1 MFKNIKISMKILI
14 LITVSVLS
22 LVVVGLFNWTVM
34 NQMNK
39 NTTDMY
45 QNSLLPVKWINN
57 IRSNY
62 HEQDSYILE
71 LMINTDNN
79 LNQTF
84 VGETTNLEGQSDY
97 LLSNY
102 KKTSL
107 TPDELEKTKELT
119 DITQKIQVERK
130 KVVELAAQN
139 KNQEA
144 YANYVKIL
152 SPLDQQRHIILQKIS
167 SLSEQKALDLN
178 NSNIKNAVTTRMIF
192 IIIFVISLLVCMAIG
207 YWIIRLI
214 TRPIRVMQRLMENAA
229 SGDLTVHGDYVSK
242 DEIGSLTHS
251 FNAMIDGL
259 RNLMKNISE
268 NSLSLSAMSEELSAS
283 AEQAG
288 QAATHITES
297 IQEVSAGTEKQLENV
312 QTTEETIG
320 QMSIGINQIS
330 NYSQRISE
338 KAFLASESAIDGK
351 QAIKQSVVQMNVIQS
366 SVSNA
371 SRSITELGEETENIG
386 TIVEFISDIA
396 GQTNLL
402 ALNAAIEAARVG
414 EQGKGFTVV
423 ANEVRKLSEQT
434 SNAVSKISDFIESIQ
449 SKVKASVADMEVGTK
464 EVAEGTVVI
473 NAVNKSFDKIY
484 NVIGEVTSE
493 IQEISSSVQRIAV
506 GTEEV
511 VKSFQIVS
519 EIASVSAAET
529 QTVSAATEEQL
540 ASTEEIAAS
549 ANSLSNMAEDL
560 QSYVSHFKV

>member
-1 MFKNIKISMKILI
+1 MKILI